1 MKWELLIAN
10 PARRAVRDMSRD
22 DGKQI
27 LDAFEEM
34 RTDPYAGDIKFLK
47 GTDRALRR
55 RVGSWRIMYE
65 VHAERRIVVIGD
77 VVRRDSN
84 TY

>member
-1 MKWELLIAN
+1 MKWDLIIAN
-10 PARRAVRDMSRD
+10 PARRAVRDMPHE
-22 DGKQI
+22 DGEQI

-34 RTDPYAGDIKFLK
+34 RTDPYAGDIKFLR
-47 GTDRALRR
+47 GMDRALRR
-55 RVGSWRIMYE
+55 RVGAWRIMYE
-65 VHAERRIVVIGD
+65 VHTERRIVVIGD